1 MQNNNKEE
9 KYIDVRVTYDFRV
22 DISDFDPEHVDIA
35 GLAIDLTKREIDTLN
50 SEDFNYRILKR
61 SDAEDYIRLI
71 SEGGSS
77 ENPYINIDGYL
88 ITKTPELSAHDYDRF
103 CLWRSANFDK
113 NCIVIDSS
121 ELQSYNEPLFR
132 KACKYIFKTDTM
144 TLTGQGIS
152 EIERF
157 LDLYFGAISYKFKL
171 IGIEQGCKDKNVYY
185 WFYIKLEPIEGF
197 EIEGGKFI
205 NKIMSSNS
213 KTSGYNKI
221 AIEELYGD
229 ILYL

>member
-1 MQNNNKEE
+1 MQNNNNKEE

-22 DISDFDPEHVDIA
+22 DISDLDPEHVDIN
-35 GLAIDLTKREIDTLN
+35 GLAIDLTKREVDTLN

-71 SEGGSS
+71 SENGDFDS
-77 ENPYINIDGYL
+77 PYINIDGNL
-88 ITKTPELSAHDYDRF
+88 ITKTPELCAHDYDRF

-121 ELQSYNEPLFR
+121 ELQSRDENHFT
-132 KACKYIFKTDTM
+132 KICKYIFKDDTM
-144 TLTGQGIS
+144 TFTGRRIS
-152 EIERF
+152 DIEHF
-157 LDLYFGAISYKFKL
+157 LDLYFGAILYKFKL
-171 IGIEQGCKDKNVYY
+171 IGIEQGCKEKNVY
-185 WFYIKLEPIEGF
+185 WRFYIKLEALEGF

-213 KTSGYNKI
+213 KTPGYNKI

-229 ILYL
+229 IL